1 MPGINRKVFKALQK
15 REKKRCLIKERIFDW
30 HENSNPQHQM
40 LDILSKE
47 IFRTLHPGI
56 SWFKRIWKNAK
67 IQKVYFVLSHFSH
80 VWVFANPWT
89 AACQP
94 PLSMGFSRQ
103 ENWSGLPCPPP
114 GDLSIPGIRPR
125 YPTLQTDSV
134 PSEHPQTLVFITV
147 KVQPWFIS
155 NLLYFGHCSGGFP
168 GRASGKYKICPPV
181 QEKIL
186 HWVEKIAW
194 RRAWQPILAWK
205 IP

>member
-80 VWVFANPWT
+80 VWVFATPWT

-114 GDLSIPGIRPR
+114 GDLLDPGIKPEFL
-125 YPTLQTDSV
+125 T
-134 PSEHPQTLVFITV
+134 
-147 KVQPWFIS
+147 S
-155 NLLYFGHCSGGFP
+155 NLHWQEGSLP
-168 GRASGKYKICPPV
+168 LAPPRKPKRLTNQQFIWKELLKTV
-181 QEKIL
+181 FQKMNKWEENKDLWTEKTT
-186 HWVEKIAW
+186 
-194 RRAWQPILAWK
+194 
-205 IP
+205 